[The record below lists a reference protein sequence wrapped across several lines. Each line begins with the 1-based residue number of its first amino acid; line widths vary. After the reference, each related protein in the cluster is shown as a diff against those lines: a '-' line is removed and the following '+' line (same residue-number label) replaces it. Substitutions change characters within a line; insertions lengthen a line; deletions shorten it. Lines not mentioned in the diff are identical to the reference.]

1 MGPIKIFFLLIFNI
15 TVFAYSSESLNNF
28 FSSNLSFVQTT
39 INSID
44 NSFNKSYGKFYRYS
58 DNSIM
63 VEVNKP
69 FRETYKISKKGVE
82 IHDLDFNQKRF
93 ITNEDISNLL
103 LNYINT
109 GFPKNL
115 SNIEI
120 INNSSFKIMVSEK
133 IYHFEFTD
141 KRTLQIKYKDNMNL
155 DTLINFTKNNVN

>member
-1 MGPIKIFFLLIFNI
+1 
-15 TVFAYSSESLNNF
+15 
-28 FSSNLSFVQTT
+28 
-39 INSID
+39 
-44 NSFNKSYGKFYRYS
+44 
-58 DNSIM
+58 M

-93 ITNEDISNLL
+93 ITNEDISNRL

-120 INNSSFKIMVSEK
+120 INNSSFKIIVSEK